1 MSVSDEQIELLESY
15 IDGELPA
22 GDEDSLRRRLEAEP
36 ALASALETLRQE
48 RDLRMVAWQSCEPS
62 EASVKRLI
70 ARVDAAVDRHNAWA
84 YRIARYRIPFAAAAC
99 IIVGFM
105 VGYVGRGPQPAN
117 LGNGGDSVASA
128 PNVVQSPAVAGIN
141 TVSNPLDQPVD
152 LPIVNEYGQQVA
164 VQHFNT
170 RREAEKFI
178 EDLNRWQKTQEQIKQ
193 NNIAPVGAEKF

>member
-1 MSVSDEQIELLESY
+1 MSLSDDQIELLESY

-22 GDEDSLRRRLEAEP
+22 GDEDALRRRLEGEP
-36 ALASALETLRQE
+36 ALASALESLRQE
-48 RDLRMVAWQSCEPS
+48 RDLRSAVWQSCEPS
-62 EASVKRLI
+62 ETSVKRLI

-84 YRIARYRIPFAAAAC
+84 YRISRYRIPFAAAAC

-117 LGNGGDSVASA
+117 LGSGGDAVASA
-128 PNVVQSPAVAGIN
+128 PNVVQQPAVAGIA

-164 VQHFNT
+164 MQHFNT
-170 RREAEKFI
+170 RREADKFI
-178 EDLNRWQKTQEQIKQ
+178 DDLNRWQKTQEQIKQ
-193 NNIAPVGAEKF
+193 NNIVPVGAEKF